1 MVQLTKYELG
11 KIIGKKMVWFMLLFL
26 AFFQLLGYFKM
37 GAASEKVITTEGE
50 MLEGKEAIRYMQEFD
65 RRYKG
70 ELTDEKIAEIH
81 DQVYTKEVAEK
92 AGNYFFSL
100 CPDIIQYAD
109 GRFYSGKG
117 TKTTDVFTPEMGKI
131 QLGYHRGHSI
141 LLFQGINM
149 MLVAGCVIVTAIAPV
164 FSEEHARGTDALLLT
179 ARYGKTLLVRAKIA
193 AAFLFGIL
201 ICMSVVGVNGILYL
215 SAYGTEGWD
224 TSVQV
229 DLTGRNWTIPYEMNY
244 GEMLG
249 YAVLIWL
256 VACLLLTGM
265 TLLISA
271 CCRTS
276 FAAVV
281 LAAACFVVPVWF
293 SLPKWL
299 QAISDESAGGAASC
313 LGIGAGAE
321 NNAVVDS
328 YRHIP
333 NGHHSFRHRCQ
344 KEICRMAGWVN
355 PAINYSV
362 RWIPLLGRT
371 LRTYPDGS

>member
-109 GRFYSGKG
+109 CRFYSGKG

-299 QAISDESAGGAASC
+299 QAMMPAYQMNLQAVLHLASASVLGQKIMPLWIVTGISPTVIIAFGIAAKKK
-313 LGIGAGAE
+313 
-321 NNAVVDS
+321 
-328 YRHIP
+328 
-333 NGHHSFRHRCQ
+333 F
-344 KEICRMAGWVN
+344 AGWQV
-355 PAINYSV
+355 
-362 RWIPLLGRT
+362 G
-371 LRTYPDGS
+371 